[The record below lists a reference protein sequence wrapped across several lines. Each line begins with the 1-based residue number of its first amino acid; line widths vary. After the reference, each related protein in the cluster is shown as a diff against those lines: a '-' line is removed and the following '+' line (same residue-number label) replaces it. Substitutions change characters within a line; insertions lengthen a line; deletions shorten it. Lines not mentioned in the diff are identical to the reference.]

1 MKRLICIYD
10 SKLANDG
17 TYSFMKVI
25 QKGIKDVEFLD
36 VNNPNVDWEWYH
48 DYSLAEIIEVL
59 SLRPIQDKYEDR
71 TINYLLRRNLENE
84 GLPLVAEAI
93 LRVLGDVKGKSVVVL
108 NQSMNIGIPLVAE
121 LMRKKATVL
130 SVARGNSIKMMEGN
144 IENFSHSDVL
154 ITATGNENYK
164 FMEELEYSEF
174 TTDLI
179 IDLSNDVDEDFRKAK
194 KIIRNVNIVEVLK
207 ERLKWNLKLF

>member
-10 SKLANDG
+10 SKLADKG
-17 TYSFMKVI
+17 TYSFMKAI
-25 QKGIKDVEFLD
+25 RGKIKDVEFLD
-36 VNNPNVDWEWYH
+36 ANNPNIDWKYYYKLYIFEGIKA
-48 DYSLAEIIEVL
+48 LT
-59 SLRPIQDKYEDR
+59 LRPMVYKDEFSDELAWLIAHDLDKMSK
-71 TINYLLRRNLENE
+71 
-84 GLPLVAEAI
+84 PLVVEAI
-93 LRVLGDVKGKSVVVL
+93 LRELGDIKGKSVVVL
-108 NQSMNIGIPLVAE
+108 NQSENIGIPLVAE
-121 LMRKKATVL
+121 LMRRKATVL
-130 SVARGNSIKMMEGN
+130 SVAHGNSIKMMEGN

-207 ERLKWNLKLF
+207 ERLK